1 MCLKFLVPPRVSKNA
16 NWFKV
21 SKRVSLP
28 INTEKVDEKFVPKD
42 IAYEDNKKTLE
53 QVAIGIAW
61 KMPTLLIGETGTG
74 KTSMIRHIAHKTHN
88 AFVRVNHNGGTT
100 IEDLVGRWTI
110 DGVGKTVWVDGILV
124 QAMKKGWYF
133 LADEINAASAE
144 INFVYHALLDDDA
157 RILLAE
163 KGDEVVVPHKNFR
176 FFGAMNPPTEY
187 AGTKELNKALLSRF
201 MVVNVDFPA
210 PKTEQKIL
218 IERTGI
224 AEDVAERMVRQAGE
238 VRIMHAKEEV
248 RYVFSTRDLI
258 MWANMFKVYAS
269 GGLPHLNLGMLKET
283 IKIMKTQNVDYKNE
297 NPELIE
303 KLIIFYGFSGLL
315 ANKYSVINKTETET
329 IRNQMASM
337 VQSGVPFSFKSS
349 KEFLEIME
357 KYPEDYRLI
366 DFADALSTMKMGKL
380 KEEPVFIDAEE
391 DAFDENCNED
401 CVPGFHKCGK

>member
-1 MCLKFLVPPRVSKNA
+1 MSKKEEGVVSADRVPAVKAVSKKSTK
-16 NWFKV
+16 WFKI

-28 INTEKVDEKFVPKD
+28 VNQEKVDEKFVPKD

-74 KTSMIRHIAHKTHN
+74 KTSMIRHIAHMTNN
-88 AFVRVNHNGGTT
+88 AFARVNHNGGTT

-110 DGVGKTVWVDGILV
+110 DGNGKTVWVDGILV

-144 INFVYHALLDDDA
+144 VNFVYHSLLDDDA

-187 AGTKELNKALLSRF
+187 AGTKELNKALMSRF
-201 MVVNVDFPA
+201 MVVNVEFPA

-224 AEDVAERMVRQAGE
+224 TEDVAERMVRQAGE
-238 VRIMHAKEEV
+238 VRVMHAKEEV

-258 MWANMFKVYAS
+258 MWANMFKVYGKYLVAAEMTV
-269 GGLPHLNLGMLKET
+269 LNKIGSDDIDA
-283 IKIMKTQNVDYKNE
+283 IKD
-297 NPELIE
+297 L
-303 KLIIFYGFSGLL
+303 
-315 ANKYSVINKTETET
+315 
-329 IRNQMASM
+329 MALN
-337 VQSGVPFSFKSS
+337 FKS
-349 KEFLEIME
+349 LDDGNAM
-357 KYPEDYRLI
+357 
-366 DFADALSTMKMGKL
+366 
-380 KEEPVFIDAEE
+380 KEEAPTEEIPEEAEVKIP
-391 DAFDENCNED
+391 F
-401 CVPGFHKCGK
+401 